1 MTPSGQCLTILG
13 ATGSIGRNTLAV
25 AEDLGCRI
33 HAITAWR
40 QVDTLAELARRHHPQ
55 VAVIADPAGHEDL
68 RQALAGTGI
77 ATAAGPQALEEV
89 AAAPAVTTVITAIV
103 GAAGLQATLA
113 AVAAGKRLG
122 IANKEPLVM
131 AGALIRRAA
140 AASGASL
147 LPIDSEH
154 SAIFQCLAGH
164 DPADVERLIITGSG
178 GPLRQRPDL
187 ETVSP
192 DEALA
197 HPTWNM
203 GPKITIDSATL
214 MNKALELI
222 EAHWLFDVPAERIE
236 ILIHPQSIVHSLVAF
251 RDGSLLAQ
259 LGLPDMRTPIQL
271 ALTWPRHLPGPVAA
285 PDLARL
291 AQLTFTAP
299 DLDRFPTIDLG
310 RAALRQG
317 GVAPTIL
324 NAANELAVA
333 DFLAGRIPF
342 TGIFTAL
349 EAAVSRAP
357 NICDPDL
364 ATIIA
369 ADTEVRQRHAVDQG
383 GG

>member
-1 MTPSGQCLTILG
+1 MNPAEQGLTVLG

-25 AEDLGCRI
+25 AAELGCTI

-40 QVDTLAELARRHHPQ
+40 QVDTLAELARQYRPQ
-55 VAVIADPAGHEDL
+55 RAVIADPDCHDAL
-68 RQALAGTGI
+68 RRALAGTGI
-77 ATAAGPQALEEV
+77 ATAAGPLALEEV
-89 AAAPAVTTVITAIV
+89 AADPAVTTVVTAIV
-103 GAAGLQATLA
+103 GAAGLSATLA
-113 AVAAGKRLG
+113 AVHAGKRLG

-140 AASGASL
+140 AISAAPL

-164 DPADVERLIITGSG
+164 DARDVERLIITGSG
-178 GPLRQRPDL
+178 GPLRQRHDL
-187 ETVSP
+187 DAVSP

-222 EAHWLFDVPAERIE
+222 EAHWLFAVPEEQID

-271 ALTWPRHLPGPVAA
+271 ALTWPRHLPGPVCA
-285 PDLARL
+285 PDLATLARL
-291 AQLTFTAP
+291 DFAKP
-299 DLDRFPTIDLG
+299 DLARFPTIDFG
-310 RAALRQG
+310 RAALRRG
-317 GVAPTIL
+317 GVAPTVL

-333 DFLAGRIPF
+333 DFLAGRISF
-342 TGIFTAL
+342 SGIFTAL
-349 EAAVSRAP
+349 EAALDTVP
-357 NICDPDL
+357 DIPDPDL
-364 ATIIA
+364 ATILA
-369 ADTEVRQRHAVDQG
+369 ADAEVRQRHAAQG
-383 GG
+383 AG